1 MRISLIES
9 QAPKPQEVNK
19 VHCLGGAVDIVNGNI
34 VNGNI
39 VNGNIVFILTSW
51 WGHRK
56 R

>member
-1 MRISLIES
+1 MARLSLMRPSS
-9 QAPKPQEVNK
+9 KDPKLTFEYPEDK
-19 VHCLGGAVDIVNGNI
+19 GGAVRIVYGNI

-39 VNGNIVFILTSW
+39 LFILTSW

>member
-1 MRISLIES
+1 MKQHSLFVDFTVV
-9 QAPKPQEVNK
+9 KM
-19 VHCLGGAVDIVNGNI
+19 GGAVNIVKGNI

-39 VNGNIVFILTSW
+39 VNGNILFILTSW

>member
-1 MRISLIES
+1 MKQHSLFVDFTVV
-9 QAPKPQEVNK
+9 KM
-19 VHCLGGAVDIVNGNI
+19 GGAVNIVKGNIVNGNI

-39 VNGNIVFILTSW
+39 VNGNILFILTSW